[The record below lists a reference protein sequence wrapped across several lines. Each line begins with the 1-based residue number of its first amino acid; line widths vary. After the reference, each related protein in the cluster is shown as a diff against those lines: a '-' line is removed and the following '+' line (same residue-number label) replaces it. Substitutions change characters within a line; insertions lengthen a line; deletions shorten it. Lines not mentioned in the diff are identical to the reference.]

1 MLPYDF
7 LTKRIIDALPSSM
20 LVLRLTSSMGKPDY
34 RIQIATNYAIFSLF
48 LSEIQTIF
56 SPSLTQYTIH
66 KAGKRKPHF
75 LILTKL
81 DISFPI
87 LQG

>member
-1 MLPYDF
+1 
-7 LTKRIIDALPSSM
+7 
-20 LVLRLTSSMGKPDY
+20 MGKPDY
-34 RIQIATNYAIFSLF
+34 RIEIVTNYAIFSTF

-56 SPSLTQYTIH
+56 SSSLTQYTIH
-66 KAGKRKPHF
+66 KAGKRKPPF

-87 LQG
+87 LEG